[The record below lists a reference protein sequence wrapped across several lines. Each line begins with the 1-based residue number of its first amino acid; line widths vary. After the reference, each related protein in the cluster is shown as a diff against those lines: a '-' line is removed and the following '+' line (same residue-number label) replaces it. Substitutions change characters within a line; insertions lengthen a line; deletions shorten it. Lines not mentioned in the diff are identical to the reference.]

1 MKILK
6 MLCVAV
12 IATTTSLVAAGNNNV
27 QNPNDQAPMGMNS
40 NGKNSNQG
48 ARGVENPDSNPNPSE
63 QPPQA
68 ANTNQGDTNIGR
80 GFCCGRGCGC
90 GSAYGYGCSDDYYGC
105 GSCGRGRYN
114 NDSYSYGSC
123 GNGSCGNYYGDNSY
137 GGRRAWNN
145 FDDKN
150 MKPARQAQTPH
161 KMATNYLLNNNQ
173 STQFGQN
180 QNQNQNR
187 QNQQP
192 VAFNDEPTSNPGDG
206 RTTAA
211 NDLPAMANESD
222 RALAEKVQTALRRDT
237 TLSPNVTS
245 VQVIA
250 NADEGKV
257 TLTGFVPSK
266 SEKSQIEAI
275 ARHVDGVKSVYNNL
289 TTR

>member
-12 IATTTSLVAAGNNNV
+12 IASTTSLVAAGNNNV
-27 QNPNDQAPMGMNS
+27 QNPNDQAPQGMNS
-40 NGKNSNQG
+40 DQG
-48 ARGVENPDSNPNPSE
+48 ARGVENPDGNQNPPE
-63 QPPQA
+63 QPPQM

-90 GSAYGYGCSDDYYGC
+90 DSSYGYGCSDDYYGC
-105 GSCGRGRYN
+105 GSCGRGRYS
-114 NDSYSYGSC
+114 NDYYSYGSC
-123 GNGSCGNYYGDNSY
+123 GNGCCGNYYGGNSY
-137 GGRRAWNN
+137 GYYDSSRYGRRAY
-145 FDDKN
+145 DDSN
-150 MKPARQAQTPH
+150 MRPARQSHQT
-161 KMATNYLLNNNQ
+161 ATNYLLNKNQ

-180 QNQNQNR
+180 QGRNQNR

-192 VAFNDEPTSNPGDG
+192 VAFNDEPTSNPGYS

-211 NDLPAMANESD
+211 NDLPAMASESD

-237 TLSPNVTS
+237 TLSPNVTN